1 LIPSNYVGY
10 FQTASQAAG
19 ALIGLLFVVIALKPG
34 KVVGAHADPVTR
46 KLAAGSFTGLV
57 DAFFVSLLALI
68 PGHHKIGI
76 GAAILAVLSL
86 FHTVMLRRGHPGIR
100 STVIFSVS
108 LIAYGF
114 QLYTAVALILHPAEV
129 DLVEDLAFVLIGTFG
144 VALSRAWQLLES
156 TTVTAADQGH
166 AAGPSSDGTDSGPS

>member
-1 LIPSNYVGY
+1 MIPSNYVGY

-68 PGHHKIGI
+68 PGHKIGI
-76 GAAILAVLSL
+76 GSAVLAVLSL
-86 FHTVMLRRGHPGIR
+86 YHTVRLRLGGLGVRQI
-100 STVIFSVS
+100 VIFVAS
-108 LIAYGF
+108 LVAYGF
-114 QLYTAVALILHPAEV
+114 QLYVAVELILHPHDA
-129 DLVEDLAFVLIGTFG
+129 DLVEDLTFVLIGTFG

-156 TTVTAADQGH
+156 TGSTAADEGH
-166 AAGPSSDGTDSGPS
+166 AAGTSGAGAEP